1 MLSNDPA
8 HVYIRSWPVSREV
21 DTHRLTPLQIHTYPD
36 GVPLVRKL
44 PYVDTHENLSLLLR
58 PRGMTD
64 FIAGLFWVDA
74 YRERHSLGSV
84 KLVLP
89 FVPGARQ
96 DRLNNQGD
104 YLFTAKSVAH
114 MINAR
119 AFSSVV
125 ILDPHS
131 EVISGLID
139 RCKVVHSHEL
149 GIVKE
154 VLTGLYGAVISPDA
168 GAEKRASALASVLM
182 YLFSTHGKYEVW

>member
-1 MLSNDPA
+1 
-8 HVYIRSWPVSREV
+8 
-21 DTHRLTPLQIHTYPD
+21 
-36 GVPLVRKL
+36 
-44 PYVDTHENLSLLLR
+44 
-58 PRGMTD
+58 
-64 FIAGLFWVDA
+64 
-74 YRERHSLGSV
+74 
-84 KLVLP
+84 
-89 FVPGARQ
+89 
-96 DRLNNQGD
+96 
-104 YLFTAKSVAH
+104 

-168 GAEKRASALASVLM
+168 GAEKRASALAKCLNVPLFHAWKVRSLVDGSITGFGHEPIPLPPGADKKLLIVDDICDGGGTFVGLGKLLHQEGYRLDLFVTHGIFSKGTQILTDYFERIFCTDSVLPAEGDRVTVFNVCAS
-182 YLFSTHGKYEVW
+182 LLE